1 MEKLKIIKIND
12 KITINDVDELVK
24 GYLRDKLFYGIEI
37 KHLRALC
44 QIKGG
49 AKYKVVDVC
58 KSCKLLKIK
67 VGGNFV
73 TIKYSYI
80 SDVFEN

>member
-1 MEKLKIIKIND
+1 MEKLKTIKIND

-37 KHLRALC
+37 KYLRALC

-49 AKYKVVDVC
+49 TKYKVVDVC
-58 KSCKLLKIK
+58 KSCKIFKIK

-73 TIKYSYI
+73 PIKYSYI
-80 SDVFEN
+80 SDVTQK